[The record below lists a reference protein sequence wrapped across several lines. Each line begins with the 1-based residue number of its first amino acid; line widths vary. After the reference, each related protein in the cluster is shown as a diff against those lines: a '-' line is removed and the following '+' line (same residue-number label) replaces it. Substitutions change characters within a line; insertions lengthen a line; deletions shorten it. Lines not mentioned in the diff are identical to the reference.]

1 MGESKVVKEI
11 DGLEYSVTKGSVGI
25 CLKYKYDVEHKIIF
39 NGQVYCYQLLYV
51 NQGAL
56 KVKEYSIEGLESLL
70 TPYFVGEDIKQILLR
85 MQDLWFKRNMI
96 ANFEGEAAWIV

>member
-11 DGLEYSVTKGSVGI
+11 DGIEYSVTKGSVGI
-25 CLKYKYDVEHKIIF
+25 CLKSKYDLEHKIVF
-39 NGQVYCYQLLYV
+39 NGQGYYYQLLYV
-51 NQGAL
+51 NQGEL
-56 KVKEYSIEGLESLL
+56 KVQKYSIESLESLL
-70 TPYFVGEDIKQILLR
+70 SPHFVGEDIKQILLR